1 MFKKL
6 LYGIEKKIF
15 SKISLDKTA
24 STTVFQLTI
33 INHVN
38 IKGKVRKKQQ

>member
-15 SKISLDKTA
+15 KDFFDKRASA
-24 STTVFQLTI
+24 STFQLNI

-38 IKGKVRKKQQ
+38 IKDKVRKKQQ

>member
-1 MFKKL
+1 MLKKL
-6 LYGIEKKIF
+6 LEGIEKK
-15 SKISLDKTA
+15 
-24 STTVFQLTI
+24 FQKFLVLTKEQSANTYQLNI